1 MFKFNTKDMLWLA
14 GLVLSFGITWG
25 MWSERLNA
33 VEKKANSVAEMQQ
46 DIAVI
51 KVQLQSMDDKMAW
64 MEEFLIKNYKEFQN
78 GIRYAQTFEV
88 SA

>member
-14 GLVLSFGITWG
+14 GLVLSFGVTWG

-33 VEKKANSVAEMQQ
+33 VEQKANSVTEMQQ

-64 MEEFLIKNYKEFQN
+64 MEEFLIKNYKEF
-78 GIRYAQTFEV
+78 
-88 SA
+88 

>member
-1 MFKFNTKDMLWLA
+1 MFNFNTKDMLWLA
-14 GLVLSFGITWG
+14 GLVLSFGVTWG

-51 KVQLQSMDDKMAW
+51 KVKLQSMDDKMAW
-64 MEEFLIKNYKEFQN
+64 MEEFLIKNYKEF
-78 GIRYAQTFEV
+78 
-88 SA
+88 

>member
-1 MFKFNTKDMLWLA
+1 MKLDIKTALPYLVLA
-14 GLVLSFGITWG
+14 GTIMMTWG
-25 MWSERLNA
+25 MFTERLNA

-64 MEEFLIKNYKEFQN
+64 MEEFLIKNYKEF
-78 GIRYAQTFEV
+78 
-88 SA
+88 

>member
-1 MFKFNTKDMLWLA
+1 MFNFNTKDMLWLA
-14 GLVLSFGITWG
+14 GLVLSFGVTWG

-51 KVQLQSMDDKMAW
+51 KVQIQTMQQDIQ
-64 MEEFLIKNYKEFQN
+64 EIKDLLKY
-78 GIRYAQTFEV
+78 
-88 SA
+88 

>member
-1 MFKFNTKDMLWLA
+1 MFNFNTKDMLWLA
-14 GLVLSFGITWG
+14 GLVLSFGVTWG

-64 MEEFLIKNYKEFQN
+64 MEEFLIKNYREF
-78 GIRYAQTFEV
+78 
-88 SA
+88 